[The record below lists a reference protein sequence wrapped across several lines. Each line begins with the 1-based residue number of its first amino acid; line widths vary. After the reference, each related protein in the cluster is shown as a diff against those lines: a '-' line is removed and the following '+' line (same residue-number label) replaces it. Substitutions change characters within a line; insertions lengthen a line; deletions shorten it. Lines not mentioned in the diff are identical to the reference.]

1 MQYSISE
8 VVRTVDSRAGCFS
21 CADEEKVFV
30 RTALEGVLLTEPV
43 EQIALQLAL
52 LTANVAQFG
61 MQNDAF

>member
-1 MQYSISE
+1 M
-8 VVRTVDSRAGCFS
+8 FP